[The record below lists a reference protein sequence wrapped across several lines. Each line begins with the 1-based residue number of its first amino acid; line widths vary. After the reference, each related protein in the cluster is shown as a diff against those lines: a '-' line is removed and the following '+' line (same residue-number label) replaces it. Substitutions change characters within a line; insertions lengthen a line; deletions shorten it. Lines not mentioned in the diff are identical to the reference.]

1 MEILIQKRQNQ
12 RILNLYERGKQMWV
26 EKTSYFVH
34 ENYKL
39 KEPEIITDVV
49 LVGSKQEGSWLMVH
63 TEKSVFRINID
74 FEYNSVF
81 DFNVIGEKL
90 KEIFIDGQ
98 AIEID
103 TTNKTLRI

>member
-1 MEILIQKRQNQ
+1 MDME
-12 RILNLYERGKQMWV
+12 
-26 EKTSYFVH
+26 EKTSYFIH
-34 ENYKL
+34 ENYEL
-39 KEPEIITDVV
+39 KEPEIITDIV
-49 LVGSKQEGSWLMVH
+49 LVTGKQGNWIMIH
-63 TEKSVFRINID
+63 TEKSIFRINID

-81 DFNVIGEKL
+81 DLNVIGEKL

>member
-1 MEILIQKRQNQ
+1 MIWIRREIKRMDME
-12 RILNLYERGKQMWV
+12 
-26 EKTSYFVH
+26 EKTSYFIH
-34 ENYKL
+34 ENYEL
-39 KEPEIITDVV
+39 KEPEIITDIV
-49 LVGSKQEGSWLMVH
+49 LVTGKQGNWIMIH
-63 TEKSVFRINID
+63 TEKSIFRINID

-81 DFNVIGEKL
+81 DLNVIGEKL

>member
-1 MEILIQKRQNQ
+1 MMGYKKGSDQRKLLI
-12 RILNLYERGKQMWV
+12 ERVLKM

-34 ENYKL
+34 EDYKL
-39 KEPEIITDVV
+39 KEAEKITDVV
-49 LVGSKQEGSWLMVH
+49 LIGSEKEGSWLMVH

-74 FEYNSVF
+74 FAYNSVF
-81 DFNVIGEKL
+81 DFNVIGEEL

-98 AIEID
+98 CIELD